1 MNELSNINKVN
12 LNLVLNKKS
21 GNIDDY
27 LKELFKREILSYI
40 EKKMENYDG
49 SQQLIIDK
57 IELNIPT
64 LSVQNLNRISKE
76 EESKWVKCF
85 KKEFDEKFNKT
96 IAQIKSDSKLEIF
109 KTFLERGY
117 ILNKSKS
124 SINDVFSHLNKREL
138 TLLHQFFITNDN
150 KEKIIIRFIEL
161 IEGKK
166 IDNFLTT
173 IFSNYPRLNSKINQL
188 HSVNQATIGVSR
200 FYLSYLMHKYFLCN
214 ELKEDSSDEIIVKNF
229 YESQLGLSSVFF
241 NVLEKEGNN
250 KAFIQKKLIVK
261 SNFPDYDL
269 AFNKV
274 VELLREEFPL
284 SEFNFLDLENSF
296 IDFIF
301 DLGVEIKNLN
311 LIVESYIT
319 SESLNEFRKR
329 ILISQ
334 NKSDGKS
341 LRQISELV
349 RFLKYLNEHDSFSV
363 ERTIYTEK
371 KILEKLILLAR
382 INPIELRKILL
393 LKTNGFLWKFLKTIS
408 ITQIKKIIVFLS
420 PNFNTEQKH
429 FFDLIRKL
437 NEDNIVS
444 FSNIQML
451 KKSSFEWFRKYNF

>member
-27 LKELFKREILSYI
+27 LKELFRREILSYI
-40 EKKMENYDG
+40 EKKMENHDG

-166 IDNFLTT
+166 IDNLLTT

-188 HSVNQATIGVSR
+188 HSVNQATIGVSEI
-200 FYLSYLMHKYFLCN
+200 LSFL
-214 ELKEDSSDEIIVKNF
+214 
-229 YESQLGLSSVFF
+229 F
-241 NVLEKEGNN
+241 N
-250 KAFIQKKLIVK
+250 A
-261 SNFPDYDL
+261 
-269 AFNKV
+269 
-274 VELLREEFPL
+274 
-284 SEFNFLDLENSF
+284 
-296 IDFIF
+296 
-301 DLGVEIKNLN
+301 
-311 LIVESYIT
+311 
-319 SESLNEFRKR
+319 
-329 ILISQ
+329 
-334 NKSDGKS
+334 
-341 LRQISELV
+341 
-349 RFLKYLNEHDSFSV
+349 
-363 ERTIYTEK
+363 
-371 KILEKLILLAR
+371 
-382 INPIELRKILL
+382 
-393 LKTNGFLWKFLKTIS
+393 
-408 ITQIKKIIVFLS
+408 
-420 PNFNTEQKH
+420 
-429 FFDLIRKL
+429 
-437 NEDNIVS
+437 
-444 FSNIQML
+444 
-451 KKSSFEWFRKYNF
+451 